1 MTVRCPQCDT
11 LYRMPPR
18 SRLGTHLTFRCSR
31 CEHVFDPEE
40 AAEEPL
46 LDDEAL
52 EAEEVEDAEP
62 AEDDVP
68 DHDPPRTTISTA
80 RFAVRSAVIVT
91 LAYTVLSI
99 YLYTH
104 RGRVTDL
111 IAGLRVTGSSVAGAP
126 LDPADIQL
134 TDVHGQY
141 LRVQGDRLVF
151 VISGTAVNNAPVPV
165 GAIQI
170 EGRVSGAGEQRQLVF
185 AGAAPRSVEDLSEQ
199 EIELLQTL
207 EPPPDW
213 RLLPGEDGEF
223 LVAFVNPP
231 SSLREFSTQV
241 VTARRRT
248 RPGTAS
254 RAGTESES
262 QAR

>member
-11 LYRMPPR
+11 LYRTPPR
-18 SRLGTHLTFRCSR
+18 SHLGTHPTFRCSR
-31 CEHVFDPEE
+31 CEHVFDPEV
-40 AAEEPL
+40 AAEEPQVDEEL
-46 LDDEAL
+46 LEADEAED
-52 EAEEVEDAEP
+52 EAPTEN
-62 AEDDVP
+62 AEDDVAE
-68 DHDPPRTTISTA
+68 DDAPPRTTISTA
-80 RFAVRSAVIVT
+80 RFAVRSAVVVV
-91 LAYTVLSI
+91 LAYAVLSI

-111 IAGLRVTGSSVAGAP
+111 IAGLPARGSNVAGAL

-170 EGRVSGAGEQRQLVF
+170 EGRVTGAGEQRQLVF

-213 RLLPGEDGEF
+213 RLLPGEDGDF

-231 SSLREFSTQV
+231 SALREFSTQV
-241 VTARRRT
+241 VAARRRALART
-248 RPGTAS
+248 SAL
-254 RAGTESES
+254 AGSGG
-262 QAR
+262 